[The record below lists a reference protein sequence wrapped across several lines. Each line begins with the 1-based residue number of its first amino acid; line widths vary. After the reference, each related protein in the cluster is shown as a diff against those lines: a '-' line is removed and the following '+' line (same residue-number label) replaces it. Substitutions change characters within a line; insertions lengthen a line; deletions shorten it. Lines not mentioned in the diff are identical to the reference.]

1 MNWQKDSSSTALTR
15 RRFFAETAGLIFALT
30 LAPVPR
36 LIAKADGTGFVP
48 DAWITIAPDNA
59 ITIMSPAAE
68 MGNGS
73 FTTLAVIIA
82 EELDADWSRVNVV
95 LSPMDAKKFGN
106 PSNYGALAYHSS
118 ATVRGYYKPLRIVGA
133 QMRRVLL
140 EAAARKWGVARSS
153 LQTEPSM
160 VIDRPAG
167 KRMTYG
173 EAATFVSL
181 PNAFPE
187 IAENELKPTKSFR
200 LIGTAV
206 PRVEVP
212 LKVRGAAIY
221 AIDAQVPG
229 MLYGAVLQSPYEGG
243 APTAVD
249 DVKARASPGVTH
261 VVKLPEGVGVIGTSV
276 EATQAAKELLEV
288 TWGDAPGATF
298 DSERGLDEFAA
309 VARDKSQRGVD
320 WFAAGDVETAI
331 KTAPRI
337 ITGEFYTRYVY
348 HAQMEPLSATARV
361 AADGKSAEIWTG
373 TQSPSYEISAAAGIL
388 GTTEDRITLRQHWI
402 GGGFGRRNFP
412 DVVLDAVRL
421 SKTVGKAV
429 KVIWSREDDVK
440 AGKFRPMTAQYIE
453 AGLDASGAIIAW
465 HHRVVGESVVVTM
478 VGEKAFEAMGR
489 QDLILMKGTVLEH
502 YGIPH
507 RRAEFVR
514 QVSRTRVASLR
525 GVGVGPNVFASE
537 SLMDDI
543 AHSLGKDPL
552 EFRLAMTRKAS
563 PRATRCLER
572 VAELADWGTKRNT
585 TALGIALAE
594 KDEALMAGIAEI
606 ALDRGRGLIKV
617 VNFWVVMDCGLSVQP
632 RHLIAE
638 VEGSIIYGLGHALR
652 EEITIKGGHVQQSN
666 FTDYEPLRM
675 EETPEIKVEVIASDN
690 PPIGGG
696 EGVGPVTAASV
707 GNAFLALTG
716 VRLRDLPMS
725 PTRVKAALQGRS

>member
-1 MNWQKDSSSTALTR
+1 
-15 RRFFAETAGLIFALT
+15 
-30 LAPVPR
+30 
-36 LIAKADGTGFVP
+36 
-48 DAWITIAPDNA
+48 
-59 ITIMSPAAE
+59 
-68 MGNGS
+68 
-73 FTTLAVIIA
+73 
-82 EELDADWSRVNVV
+82 
-95 LSPMDAKKFGN
+95 
-106 PSNYGALAYHSS
+106 
-118 ATVRGYYKPLRIVGA
+118 
-133 QMRRVLL
+133 
-140 EAAARKWGVARSS
+140 
-153 LQTEPSM
+153 
-160 VIDRPAG
+160 
-167 KRMTYG
+167 
-173 EAATFVSL
+173 
-181 PNAFPE
+181 
-187 IAENELKPTKSFR
+187 
-200 LIGTAV
+200 
-206 PRVEVP
+206 
-212 LKVRGAAIY
+212 
-221 AIDAQVPG
+221 
-229 MLYGAVLQSPYEGG
+229 
-243 APTAVD
+243 
-249 DVKARASPGVTH
+249 
-261 VVKLPEGVGVIGTSV
+261 
-276 EATQAAKELLEV
+276 
-288 TWGDAPGATF
+288 
-298 DSERGLDEFAA
+298 
-309 VARDKSQRGVD
+309 
-320 WFAAGDVETAI
+320 
-331 KTAPRI
+331 
-337 ITGEFYTRYVY
+337 
-348 HAQMEPLSATARV
+348 
-361 AADGKSAEIWTG
+361 
-373 TQSPSYEISAAAGIL
+373 
-388 GTTEDRITLRQHWI
+388 
-402 GGGFGRRNFP
+402 
-412 DVVLDAVRL
+412 
-421 SKTVGKAV
+421 
-429 KVIWSREDDVK
+429 
-440 AGKFRPMTAQYIE
+440 MTAQYIE
-453 AGLDASGAIIAW
+453 AGLDSSGAIIAW
-465 HHRVVGESVVVTM
+465 HHRVVGESVVVKM

-606 ALDRGRGLIKV
+606 ALDRSSGLIKV

-725 PTRVKAALQGRS
+725 PTRVKAGLQGRS

>member
-1 MNWQKDSSSTALTR
+1 MARQKSTSPSGLTR
-15 RRFFAETAGLIFALT
+15 RRFFAETAGLVFTLT

-36 LIAKADGTGFVP
+36 LMAKPDDPGFLP

-95 LSPMDAKKFGN
+95 LAPMDAKKFGN
-106 PSNYGALAYHSS
+106 PSNDGALAYHSS
-118 ATVRGYYKPLRIVGA
+118 FTVRGYYKPLRIVGA

-140 EAAARKWGVARSS
+140 EAAAKKWGVARSS

-160 VIDRPAG
+160 VVHKTTG

-173 EAATFVSL
+173 EAATFAS
-181 PNAFPE
+181 PPKAFPE
-187 IAENELKPTKSFR
+187 IAEDELKPIKSFR

-212 LKVRGAAIY
+212 LKVSGAAIY
-221 AIDAQVPG
+221 AMDVQVPG
-229 MLYGAVLQSPYEGG
+229 MLYAAVLQSPYAGG

-249 DVKARASPGVTH
+249 DVKARALPGVTQ

-276 EATQAAKELLEV
+276 EATQAAKDLLQV
-288 TWGDAPGATF
+288 TWSDAPGASF

-309 VARDKSQRGVD
+309 VARDKSQRGAD

-331 KTAPRI
+331 KTTPRI
-337 ITGEFYTRYVY
+337 ITGDFYTRYVY

-373 TQSPSYEISAAAGIL
+373 MQSPSYAISAAAGIL
-388 GTTEDRITLRQHWI
+388 GTTADRITLHQHWI
-402 GGGFGRRNFP
+402 GGTYGRRNSP
-412 DVVLDAVRL
+412 DVVLDAMRL
-421 SKTVGKAV
+421 STAAEKTV

-453 AGLDASGAIIAW
+453 AGLDSSGAIVAW
-465 HHRVVGESVVVTM
+465 HHRVVGEPVM
-478 VGEKAFEAMGR
+478 AGHGDE
-489 QDLILMKGTVLEH
+489 ILMKGTVLEH

-514 QVSRTRVASLR
+514 QIGRARVTSLR
-525 GVGVGPNVFASE
+525 GVGVSPNVFASE

-563 PRATRCLER
+563 PHATRCLER

-594 KDEALMAGIAEI
+594 KDETLMAGIAEI
-606 ALDRGRGLIKV
+606 AVDRGSGTIKV
-617 VNFWVVMDCGLSVQP
+617 ANFWVVVDCGFSVQP

-638 VEGSIIYGLGHALR
+638 TEGSIIFGLGQVLR

-666 FTDYEPLRM
+666 FVDYEPLRM
-675 EETPEIKVEVIASDN
+675 EETPEIKVEVIPSDS

-696 EGVGPVTAASV
+696 EGVVPVLAPSV

-725 PTRVKAALQGRS
+725 PKRVKVALQGRS